1 MSVNSLPEHYTI
13 NYAQNWLHR
22 IQQMPSRLA
31 ATVMNDEVMGF
42 EKRYAQLES
51 QAMSEITVRHGTT
64 AVADADTFH
73 RWLKTKKHDLTNRLD
88 EWDQKELGVLVSP
101 QGDLVVNHGFSYN
114 RLKDN
119 TIILAAEGNA
129 NTGEDGTTLTALPST
144 QRILVDHD
152 VAGTD
157 TQLTLGKV
165 SSARRI
171 FNENDLDL
179 DGGAFAVIS
188 PKADESLIRDV
199 DQARNKDYG
208 SITPITDGTLNGK
221 YWMGFNWIVHTGL
234 TSITANGSNTTA
246 TTTADQCLFYHK
258 SCMKFG
264 DGEKRSSIDILPENS
279 HAIQI
284 RTRTR
289 MGALRMEEKGVVIVE
304 SDNS

>member
-22 IQQMPSRLA
+22 IQQMPSKLA
-31 ATVMNDEVMGF
+31 ATVQQDEVNGF

-51 QAMSEITVRHGTT
+51 QVMSEITVRAGTT
-64 AVADADTFH
+64 PVADADTFH
-73 RWLKTKKHDLTNRLD
+73 RWLKTKKYDLSNRLD
-88 EWDQKELGVLVSP
+88 EWDGKELGVLVSP
-101 QGDLVVNHGFSYN
+101 QGDLVVNHGFAYN
-114 RLKDN
+114 RLKDS

-129 NTGEDGTTLTALPST
+129 NTGDDGTTLTALPAT

-157 TQLTLGKV
+157 TALTLGKV
-165 SSARRI
+165 TSARRL
-171 FNENDLDL
+171 FNENNLEL
-179 DGGAFAVIS
+179 GSEAFAVIS

-208 SITPITDGTLNGK
+208 SITPIADGTLHGK
-221 YWMGFNWIVHTGL
+221 FWMGFNWICHTDL
-234 TSITANGSNTTA
+234 TSITAAGSNTTA

-258 SCMKFG
+258 SQMKFG

-284 RTRTR
+284 RTRSR
-289 MGALRMEEKGVVIVE
+289 MGAVRMEEKGVVIVE

>member
-22 IQQMPSRLA
+22 IQQKPSRLA
-31 ATVMNDEVMGF
+31 PTVMNDEVNGF
-42 EKRYAQLES
+42 EKRYAQLEA
-51 QAMSEITVRHGTT
+51 QTMSAITVRHGSTP
-64 AVADADTFH
+64 VSDADTFH
-73 RWLKTKKHDLTNRLD
+73 RWLKTKKYDLSNRLD
-88 EWDQKELGVLVSP
+88 EWDSKELGVLVSP
-101 QGDLVVNHGFSYN
+101 QGELVTNHGYAYN
-114 RLKDN
+114 VLKDSV
-119 TIILAAEGNA
+119 IIAAAEGNA
-129 NTGEDGTTLTALPST
+129 STGEDGTTLTAVPAT
-144 QRILVDHD
+144 QRVLVDHD

-157 TQLTLGKV
+157 TALTLGKV
-165 SSARRI
+165 TEARKI
-171 FNENDLDL
+171 FFDNDLDL
-179 DGGAFAVIS
+179 DGDAFAVIS
-188 PKADESLIRDV
+188 PDADQSLIRDV

-208 SITPITDGTLNGK
+208 NITPIVDGSLNGK

-234 TSITANGSNTTA
+234 TSITAAGSNTTA

-289 MGALRMEEKGVVIVE
+289 MGALRMGEKGVVIVE
-304 SDNS
+304 CDNS